1 VKQRILVVAVELL
14 SIGKR
19 ERERERMRGGA
30 QIGLVSCPMI
40 GKEIEVVY
48 ICFVLFPS
56 LKYTFASCPWN
67 LFCFYIRNTRC
78 CSSFFL
84 VFLCLLKLLID

>member
-1 VKQRILVVAVELL
+1 
-14 SIGKR
+14 
-19 ERERERMRGGA
+19 MRGGA
-30 QIGLVSCPMI
+30 QIGSVSCPMI

-67 LFCFYIRNTRC
+67 LYIRNTRC

-84 VFLCLLKLLID
+84 LLFNCDYLLKLLIN